1 MPIPQHIPA
10 GARIVVRVRDGVDSQ
25 DGRMKFRDF
34 IGHVR
39 SWDGKHLDLTRD
51 AAANGSRPEQD
62 VSLAADAIVTIKPI
76 PERCRR
82 QAATR

>member
-1 MPIPQHIPA
+1 M
-10 GARIVVRVRDGVDSQ
+10 RVLDGVDSQ

-39 SWDGKHLDLTRD
+39 SWDGKRLDLARD

-62 VSLAADAIVTIKPI
+62 VSLDADAIVTIKPVA
-76 PERCRR
+76 ERRKR
-82 QAATR
+82 QAARP